1 MLLENHNLGFSNR
14 KFLKLPEKQKIT
26 QIKKQHVF
34 FSSCITLT
42 FAIFRS
48 LLININFFVL
58 IFKNVQMIKPQAKI
72 TEITSTKES
81 IEGCVGEDVAEHK
94 SGSSGAVVS
103 VVLIII
109 TTILIVLGT
118 IRWRV
123 AMVVMIRAGVVVMP
137 FFRGVEDFTL
147 TF

>member
-1 MLLENHNLGFSNR
+1 
-14 KFLKLPEKQKIT
+14 
-26 QIKKQHVF
+26 
-34 FSSCITLT
+34 
-42 FAIFRS
+42 
-48 LLININFFVL
+48 
-58 IFKNVQMIKPQAKI
+58 MIKPQANI
-72 TEITSTKES
+72 TETTSTKES

-94 SGSSGAVVS
+94 SGSSGAVVFP

-118 IRWRV
+118 IRWCV

>member
-1 MLLENHNLGFSNR
+1 
-14 KFLKLPEKQKIT
+14 
-26 QIKKQHVF
+26 
-34 FSSCITLT
+34 
-42 FAIFRS
+42 
-48 LLININFFVL
+48 
-58 IFKNVQMIKPQAKI
+58 MIKPQAKI

-94 SGSSGAVVS
+94 SGSSGAVVFP

-109 TTILIVLGT
+109 TTILIVFIVLGT

>member
-1 MLLENHNLGFSNR
+1 
-14 KFLKLPEKQKIT
+14 
-26 QIKKQHVF
+26 
-34 FSSCITLT
+34 
-42 FAIFRS
+42 
-48 LLININFFVL
+48 
-58 IFKNVQMIKPQAKI
+58 MIKPQAKI
-72 TEITSTKES
+72 TEIKSTKES

-94 SGSSGAVVS
+94 SGSSGAVVFP

>member
-1 MLLENHNLGFSNR
+1 
-14 KFLKLPEKQKIT
+14 
-26 QIKKQHVF
+26 
-34 FSSCITLT
+34 
-42 FAIFRS
+42 
-48 LLININFFVL
+48 
-58 IFKNVQMIKPQAKI
+58 MIKPQAKI

-94 SGSSGAVVS
+94 SGSSGAVVFP

>member
-1 MLLENHNLGFSNR
+1 
-14 KFLKLPEKQKIT
+14 
-26 QIKKQHVF
+26 
-34 FSSCITLT
+34 
-42 FAIFRS
+42 
-48 LLININFFVL
+48 
-58 IFKNVQMIKPQAKI
+58 MIKPQAKI

-94 SGSSGAVVS
+94 SGSSGAVMFP

-109 TTILIVLGT
+109 TTILIVLIVFIVLGT